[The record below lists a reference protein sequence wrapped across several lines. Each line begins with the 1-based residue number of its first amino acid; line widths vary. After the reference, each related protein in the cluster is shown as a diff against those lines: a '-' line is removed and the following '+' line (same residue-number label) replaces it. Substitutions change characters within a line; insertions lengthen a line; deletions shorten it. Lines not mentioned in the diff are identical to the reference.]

1 MYKLG
6 ITGGIGSGKTTA
18 SDFFSKKKA
27 RIFNA
32 DKEAKSHL
40 KKTVMLQHKI
50 IESFGRDVVENNKLS
65 LKKLAEVSFSN
76 RLNQDILNGI
86 MWPEV
91 YLLIDS
97 AIERAQLDN
106 IKIFVIDAAMIF
118 EAKIDNILDSILLIT
133 AKKSIRI
140 ERALKRKN
148 LPLEQIQNRMSLQM
162 PETEKRL
169 KANNIIT
176 NNKTEK
182 DLISKLNK
190 LYDKEIDPHLH

>member
-65 LKKLAEVSFSN
+65 LKKLAEVSFSS
-76 RLNQDILNGI
+76 RLNQEILNGI

-148 LPLEQIQNRMSLQM
+148 LPLEQIQNRMSLQIS
-162 PETEKRL
+162 EKMKKL
-169 KANNIIT
+169 KTDFIINNNGTIDQFYQ
-176 NNKTEK
+176 KLEK
-182 DLISKLNK
+182 Y
-190 LYDKEIDPHLH
+190 YDSLSI

>member
-18 SDFFSKKKA
+18 SDFFADKNA

-32 DKEAKSHL
+32 DREAKSHL
-40 KKTVMLQHKI
+40 RKTIMLQHKI
-50 IESFGRDVVENNKLS
+50 IESFGTDVVEKNKLS
-65 LKKLAEVSFSN
+65 LKKLAEVSFSSK
-76 RLNQDILNGI
+76 LNQEILNGI
-86 MWPEV
+86 MWPEI

-97 AIERAQLDN
+97 AIKKAQLDN

-118 EAKIDNILDSILLIT
+118 EAKIDNILNSILLIT
-133 AKKSIRI
+133 AKKSIRL

-162 PETEKRL
+162 PETEKKRL
-169 KANNIIT
+169 ATTIIENNGT
-176 NNKTEK
+176 ADYFDK
-182 DLISKLNK
+182 KLNAFYNS
-190 LYDKEIDPHLH
+190 LNL

>member
-65 LKKLAEVSFSN
+65 LKKLAEVSFSS
-76 RLNQDILNGI
+76 RLNQKILNGI

-148 LPLEQIQNRMSLQM
+148 LPLEQIQNRMSLQIS
-162 PETEKRL
+162 EKMKKL
-169 KANNIIT
+169 KTDFIINNNGTIDQFYQ
-176 NNKTEK
+176 KLEK
-182 DLISKLNK
+182 Y
-190 LYDKEIDPHLH
+190 YDSLSI

>member
-65 LKKLAEVSFSN
+65 LKKLAEVSFSS
-76 RLNQDILNGI
+76 RLNQEILNGI

-148 LPLEQIQNRMSLQM
+148 LPLEQIQNRMSLQIS
-162 PETEKRL
+162 EKI
-169 KANNIIT
+169 KKSKTDFIINNDGTIDQFYQ
-176 NNKTEK
+176 KLEK
-182 DLISKLNK
+182 Y
-190 LYDKEIDPHLH
+190 YDSLSI